1 MPRHLTDRQ
10 VVDAFVAHRAATD
23 HPGISVQSRPDEV
36 ERNRS
41 AVHAIAGSLAI
52 EHTSIDTIA
61 NQRRDGERFMQV
73 VSEIESE
80 LSPKVPFCLRIV
92 FPYHGIRTGQDWSE
106 MKRGFRAWMANLT
119 PALEDGWKT
128 VRIPGVPFDVEIEKA
143 GSATGCTPGVFFARS
158 LPPEPD
164 LAVRVRELIERKAT
178 KLTPHRDEG
187 MATVLIVESDD
198 LALMNQ
204 SKLSRAISVGFPNGL
219 PVQID
224 ELWYADTSVPVLPPR
239 FTRLDP

>member
-1 MPRHLTDRQ
+1 MAEDARRNRCARFPASAVRAVLRTAASHAYEARADQRDTSSLIQGASADRSTIEGDPMPRHLTDRQ

-41 AVHAIAGSLAI
+41 AVDAIAGSLAI

-106 MKRGFRAWMANLT
+106 MKRGFRAWIANLT
-119 PALEDGWKT
+119 PPWKT
-128 VRIPGVPFDVEIEKA
+128 GGRRCVSLVFRSTWRSRRPARRLDARPECSSPGP
-143 GSATGCTPGVFFARS
+143 CLRS
-158 LPPEPD
+158 L
-164 LAVRVRELIERKAT
+164 T
-178 KLTPHRDEG
+178 
-187 MATVLIVESDD
+187 
-198 LALMNQ
+198 
-204 SKLSRAISVGFPNGL
+204 
-219 PVQID
+219 
-224 ELWYADTSVPVLPPR
+224 
-239 FTRLDP
+239 